1 MSREFK
7 ASILDTKTEEW
18 QEYDFLVVEPTLEH
32 QNESSKIYNRTFRDA
47 LESGAILRA
56 SLTDYMEKQ
65 GLWSDEKELEYNE
78 IQEKIR
84 ISERKLKKGGMKL
97 SEARSVALSMSDDRN
112 KLRELI
118 SERTSLDSNTAEGQ
132 ADNERFNYL
141 VSCCVVY
148 KDSGKRFFKNFAHFK
163 NNNAIE
169 VALKGAQ
176 MLANMMY
183 SLEDNF
189 EKSLPENQFLI
200 KYNLADDN
208 LRLINRDGQFITREG
223 KLVDEF
229 GFYIDDEGN
238 RVDVDGNPVTDIGE
252 PDENFTPFI
261 DDETGTLFDEHGK
274 PIEDK
279 PKPKRRTR
287 KKAEPKEEAS
297 QVEAL
302 TDD

>member
-18 QEYDFLVVEPTLEH
+18 QEYEFLVVEPTLEH

-169 VALKGAQ
+169 VALKGSSP
-176 MLANMMY
+176 Y
-183 SLEDNF
+183 G
-189 EKSLPENQFLI
+189 
-200 KYNLADDN
+200 
-208 LRLINRDGQFITREG
+208 RG
-223 KLVDEF
+223 V
-229 GFYIDDEGN
+229 
-238 RVDVDGNPVTDIGE
+238 
-252 PDENFTPFI
+252 
-261 DDETGTLFDEHGK
+261 
-274 PIEDK
+274 
-279 PKPKRRTR
+279 
-287 KKAEPKEEAS
+287 
-297 QVEAL
+297 
-302 TDD
+302 